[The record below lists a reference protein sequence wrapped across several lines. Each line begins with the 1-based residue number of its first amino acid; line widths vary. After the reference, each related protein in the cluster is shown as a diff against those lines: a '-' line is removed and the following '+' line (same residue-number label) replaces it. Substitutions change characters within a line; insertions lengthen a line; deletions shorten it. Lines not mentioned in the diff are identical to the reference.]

1 MLVTEDDG
9 TKVYKIMNP
18 EKNVSRSSLYD
29 NSNKLNNY
37 DIDSDVSENPGVK
50 ELAAVITRLESEH
63 EIVHEFRKL
72 HIDGKLAISLQA
84 FKEEAASCNTA
95 TVVKKQLEKTSA
107 CFSQY
112 FDCLVAQQGELA
124 C

>member
-9 TKVYKIMNP
+9 TKVYKILNP

-37 DIDSDVSENPGVK
+37 DVDSDVSENPGVK

-84 FKEEAASCNTA
+84 FKKEAASGNTA
-95 TVVKKQLEKTSA
+95 TW
-107 CFSQY
+107 
-112 FDCLVAQQGELA
+112 
-124 C
+124 